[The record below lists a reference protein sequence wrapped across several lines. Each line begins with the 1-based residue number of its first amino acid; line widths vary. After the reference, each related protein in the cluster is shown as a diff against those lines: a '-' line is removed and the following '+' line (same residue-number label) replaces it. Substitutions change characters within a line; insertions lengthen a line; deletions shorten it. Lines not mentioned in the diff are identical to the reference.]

1 MEAPQEVAFTYLLLA
16 GIGVMFLLA
25 LTVVVFVLVYQRK
38 FFQQQREM
46 HQQEIRH
53 QKEITEGIVQAQEN
67 ERERIAQDLH
77 DEVGASLSA
86 ARLFINQIQYEE
98 TLPDMIELAEQAH
111 GVLGTLVQEVRRVS
125 HHLSPLVVEKL
136 GFTGALRA
144 LFQQLEVN
152 GLQITHSFQFQEA
165 ALSHEQQLALYR
177 IVQEV
182 SVNIIKHAEAQQV
195 TLSLTQESG
204 TLRLWLEDDGKG
216 FEHSKESPASG
227 IGLSGIRARANFL
240 NAKLDINSA
249 PGQGT
254 RVEMLIPLQGVKLS

>member
-1 MEAPQEVAFTYLLLA
+1 METPQEVTFTYLLLA
-16 GIGVMFLLA
+16 GVGLMFLFA
-25 LTVVVFVLVYQRK
+25 LTVVIFVIFYQRK
-38 FFQQQREM
+38 FFRQQSEM
-46 HQQEIRH
+46 HELEIRH
-53 QKEITEGIVQAQEN
+53 QKEITEGIMQAQEN

-98 TLPDMIELAEQAH
+98 TLPEMIELAEQAH

-152 GLQITHSFQFQEA
+152 GLKITHSFQFQEA
-165 ALSHEQQLALYR
+165 VLSHEQQLALYR

-182 SVNIIKHAEAQQV
+182 SVNIVKHAEAQQV
-195 TLSLTQESG
+195 TLSLTQQPGS
-204 TLRLWLEDDGKG
+204 LRLWLEDDGKG
-216 FEHSKESPASG
+216 FENSKDAPATG
-227 IGLSGIRARANFL
+227 IGLSGIRARASFL
-240 NAKLDINSA
+240 NAQLHIDSA
-249 PGQGT
+249 PGAGT
-254 RVEMLIPLQGVKLS
+254 RIEMIVPL